1 MGKLYLFL
9 PIREIT
15 TKREDFP
22 FFLLRCRG
30 PISWNG
36 PSAATSTAP
45 TSIRHCSRLLSLSN
59 SSTTDCARS
68 KIVPFTRPTPADTT
82 RRDQTVLS
90 RVRRPWS
97 VDTVLV
103 AVAYSIK
110 VSAGALVHS
119 FDGGRG
125 PFKKI
130 DSVNCKHIGRDVT
143 RASVKTTSAVRMAR
157 RLVTTC
163 NQQFGHS
170 ASFNANTTVE

>member
-1 MGKLYLFL
+1 MGKLYLFYQSEKSQ
-9 PIREIT
+9 RKEKT
-15 TKREDFP
+15 FR
-22 FFLLRCRG
+22 FFSSVAVGLFLGMGLVLQRQQHPPQSGTVVAYYRCRTIQQ
-30 PISWNG
+30 PI
-36 PSAATSTAP
+36 ALEV
-45 TSIRHCSRLLSLSN
+45 RLSRSHG
-59 SSTTDCARS
+59 R
-68 KIVPFTRPTPADTT
+68 RPPT
-82 RRDQTVLS
+82 RRDATRPS
-90 RVRRPWS
+90 CRAFGVRGPSTRFS
-97 VDTVLV
+97 LQRR
-103 AVAYSIK
+103 SIK
-110 VSAGALVHS
+110 VSAGALEHS